1 MASSDPV
8 PPRPSIPTLGS
19 PRSPGDNG
27 EAPTPTVGGPPH
39 FSLFGI
45 PVRIGFGF
53 WIMSIMLGMQ
63 GGLKSAM
70 TWALVVFVSVMLH
83 ELGHALVARAFGAR
97 PSITL
102 HALGGLT
109 HHGVR
114 FSRPRSILVALAGPF
129 AGFVL
134 GFAVLFATLHR
145 TLPDAQRTLVD
156 MVLFVNIG
164 WGIMNLM
171 PVLPL
176 DGGHVLRDLLGPKRA
191 FASAAISALVGLGIA
206 VLALV
211 KFGAGGVFVA
221 FIFGSAGLSSV
232 AQARAAFA
240 VRKDRRAGLEDAVV
254 KAREMLAAGR
264 IDDAFVLA
272 DDVVR
277 RARTAPVK
285 NGGYTALAWVHVAR
299 GEGPQAREA
308 LMRIEP
314 RGAVDPYTLAAVE
327 DAAGESRRAR
337 DLLDEA
343 RRVGLRSPDM
353 TKLHIDLY
361 ARDGKMSEVAAIA
374 IDDATILTVDDAK
387 AIVSA
392 LSDAGEP
399 GLATELESK
408 LVEIHG
414 LDGALAG

>member
-1 MASSDPV
+1 V

-19 PRSPGDNG
+19 PRSPEGPG
-27 EAPTPTVGGPPH
+27 AVPPPTVGGPPH

-63 GGLKSAM
+63 GGIRAAM

-114 FSRPRSILVALAGPF
+114 FSRPRNILVALAGPF
-129 AGFVL
+129 AGFAL
-134 GFAVLFATLHR
+134 GFAVLLATRHR
-145 TLPDAQRTLVD
+145 ALPDSQQALVD

-164 WGIMNLM
+164 WGLMNLM
-171 PVLPL
+171 PVMPL

-191 FASAAISALVGLGIA
+191 LAAALISATVGLGIA
-206 VLALV
+206 ILALV
-211 KFGAGGVFVA
+211 KLQAGGVFVA
-221 FIFGSAGLSSV
+221 FIFGSAGLSSL
-232 AQARAAFA
+232 AQARVAFA
-240 VRKDRRAGLEDAVV
+240 VSRDRRAGLENAVI
-254 KAREMLAAGR
+254 KAREMLGQGR
-264 IDDAFVLA
+264 VDDAFVLA

-285 NGGYTALAWVHVAR
+285 NGAYTALAWAHVAR
-299 GEGPQAREA
+299 GEGQKAREA
-308 LMRIEP
+308 LMHIEP
-314 RGAVDPYTLAAVE
+314 RGAIDPYTLAAVE

-361 ARDGKMSEVAAIA
+361 ARDGKMNEVAGIA
-374 IDDATILTVDDAK
+374 IEDARLLSRAEGE
-387 AIVSA
+387 AIVEA
-392 LSDAGEP
+392 LVAAEEPRLAEELAGK
-399 GLATELESK
+399 LA
-408 LVEIHG
+408 EIHG
-414 LDGALAG
+414 QAERPAQDTPRT